1 MAHTTSYWR
10 SIKFNWFIARVR
22 SKYYIKKRYGC
33 YNRYDLL
40 NLSFILKIPIFS
52 KVYLPSRTYM
62 VQLFLR
68 KLFVGFSQKSSI
80 TDVRLDCKYVS
91 TFTLTPFL
99 SLKYIY
105 FLIHQPCCLMLFN
118 WQHTIKTLLS
128 NELLI
133 NSNLEHTLHF
143 FKMVIL
149 MSKWKRTLYQ
159 VE

>member
-1 MAHTTSYWR
+1 MKGEWHTLHRIEEVSNLIGLLREYEANTISR
-10 SIKFNWFIARVR
+10 NAMR
-22 SKYYIKKRYGC
+22 C
-33 YNRYDLL
+33 NNRYDFL

-68 KLFVGFSQKSSI
+68 KLFVGFSRKSSI

-118 WQHTIKTLLS
+118 SQHTIKTLLS
-128 NELLI
+128 NDLLI
-133 NSNLEHTLHF
+133 
-143 FKMVIL
+143 
-149 MSKWKRTLYQ
+149 R
-159 VE
+159 